1 MKTKTIEEEIL
12 KEMQDLPEPMQEKLA
27 KIVHFLKKEIIRPES
42 NEKNATDEL
51 LSVCGT
57 WEDDRTIDEQI
68 KDIYSSRKSTN
79 RTETILKG
87 LKV

>member
-1 MKTKTIEEEIL
+1 MKTKTIYEEEIL
-12 KEMQDLPEPMQEKLA
+12 KEMQGLSEPMQEKLA

-57 WEDDRTIDEQI
+57 WEDDRTVDEQI

-79 RTETILKG
+79 RTEGIF
-87 LKV
+87 

>member
-1 MKTKTIEEEIL
+1 MKAKTIFEEEIL

-57 WEDDRTIDEQI
+57 WGDDRTADEQI

-79 RTETILKG
+79 RTENIF
-87 LKV
+87 